1 MNTPLSIRSASRTEF
16 ETVIGWA
23 SKEGWNPGCGDLE
36 VFYNVDPDGFLMG
49 WIEDEPVSSISVVRY
64 GDDFGFLGFY
74 IVHPD
79 HRGAGIGLETWNA
92 GMAHL
97 GDCSV
102 GLDGVVEQQDNYA
115 KSGFDYIGR
124 NVRFIG
130 EPVQVPLEL
139 SNLNTGPLGKE
150 HLSSVL
156 ALDKRAFGTQRNQF
170 LIDWCLLGKTD
181 DRHSFV
187 AFEANEIVGFATI
200 RKCVTGYKIAPLFSQ
215 SAASA
220 ACLFN
225 TMIKTIGPGHQ
236 VTIDV
241 PMINKQAK
249 VIAERA
255 GLHPAFETARMVRGS
270 KPQIDWNQV
279 FGITSFELG

>member
-1 MNTPLSIRSASRTEF
+1 MNPSLAIRSASRAEF
-16 ETVIGWA
+16 ATAINWA
-23 SKEGWNPGCGDLE
+23 AEEGWNPGLGDLDA
-36 VFYNVDPDGFLMG
+36 FYNVDPKGFYMG
-49 WIEDEPVSSISVVRY
+49 WLGDEPVSSISVVRY
-64 GDDFGFLGFY
+64 GNDFGFLGFY

-79 HRGAGIGLETWNA
+79 HRGSGIGLETWNA

-124 NVRFIG
+124 NVRFTG
-130 EPVQVPLEL
+130 APVQVPLEPL
-139 SNLNTGPLGKE
+139 NLNTEPLGKE
-150 HLSSVL
+150 HLSSIL
-156 ALDKRAFGTQRNQF
+156 ALDKRAFGKSRNQF
-170 LIDWCLLGKTD
+170 LIDWCLHGKSF
-181 DRHSFV
+181 DRRSFV
-187 AFEANEIVGFATI
+187 AFEAGKITGFATI
-200 RKCVTGYKIAPLFSQ
+200 RKCVTGYKIGPLFSQ

-241 PMINKQAK
+241 PMNNHQAK

-255 GLHPAFETARMVRGS
+255 GLYPAFETARMVRGS
-270 KPQIDWNQV
+270 KPRIYWNQV